1 MGVFKLPISVCD
13 DLTKLIRNFWW
24 GADHGKRKPHWLN
37 WDQMVR
43 PKHEGWIGFQD
54 MRIFNQALL
63 ARQAWR
69 LIERL
74 DNLCARVLKAK
85 YYPHGNIIDTVFTGN
100 PSSKW
105 TAIDHGLELLKK
117 GLIWRIGNG
126 ASVRIWRDNWVPREF
141 YLKTLGHRG

>member
-1 MGVFKLPISVCD
+1 
-13 DLTKLIRNFWW
+13 
-24 GADHGKRKPHWLN
+24 
-37 WDQMVR
+37 MVR

-85 YYPHGNIIDTVFTGN
+85 YYPPGNIIDTVFTGN
-100 PSSKW
+100 PSSTW
-105 TAIDHGLELLKK
+105 AAIAHGLELLKK
-117 GLIWRIGNG
+117 GLIWCIGNET
-126 ASVRIWRDNWVPREF
+126 SVRIWRDNWVPREF
-141 YLKTLGHRG
+141 YLKTLGHHVRSRLKRVSCLLDANDV